1 MKRHE
6 LARLLL
12 QKAAQDQN
20 AMARLLPDTD
30 LNDEIIGF
38 HAQQAVEKALKAWLV
53 YLGIDYPRV
62 HHLETLLALLN
73 AQGHSLPEALVGVTK
88 LTPFATVFR
97 YEELP
102 LAVTLDR
109 ADTLRLV
116 QNILGFI
123 NRQVGERKEGRL
135 DDEKRT

>member
-6 LARLLL
+6 LTRLLL
-12 QKAAQDQN
+12 QKAAQDQA

-38 HAQQAVEKALKAWLV
+38 HAQQAVEKALKAWLA
-53 YLGIDYPRV
+53 YLGIDYPKV

-73 AQGHSLPEALVGVTK
+73 AQGHSLPDALAGVTK

-109 ADTLRLV
+109 ADALQLV
-116 QNILGFI
+116 QRILVFV
-123 NRQVGERKEGRL
+123 NQQVGECAERRREDG
-135 DDEKRT
+135 KRA

>member
-6 LARLLL
+6 LTRLLL
-12 QKAAQDQN
+12 QKAAQDQA

-38 HAQQAVEKALKAWLV
+38 HAQQAVEKALKAWLA
-53 YLGIDYPRV
+53 YLGIDYPKV

-73 AQGHSLPEALVGVTK
+73 AQGHSLPAALAGVNK

-102 LAVTLDR
+102 LAVILDR
-109 ADTLRLV
+109 ADTLQLV
-116 QNILGFI
+116 QRILVFV
-123 NRQVGERKEGRL
+123 NQQVGECAERRREDG
-135 DDEKRT
+135 KRA

>member
-6 LARLLL
+6 LVRLLL
-12 QKAAQDQN
+12 QKAAQDQA

-38 HAQQAVEKALKAWLV
+38 HAQQAVEKALKAWLA
-53 YLGIDYPRV
+53 YLGIDYPKV
-62 HHLETLLALLN
+62 HHLETLLALLA
-73 AQGHSLPEALVGVTK
+73 AQGHSLPDNLAGVTK

-109 ADTLRLV
+109 ADALQLV
-116 QNILGFI
+116 QRILVFV
-123 NRQVGERKEGRL
+123 NQQVGERAEGRRE
-135 DDEKRT
+135 DEKRA

>member
-1 MKRHE
+1 MKRLE

-12 QKAAQDQN
+12 QKAAQDHT

-38 HAQQAVEKALKAWLV
+38 HAQQAVEKALKAWLA
-53 YLGIDYPRV
+53 YLSIDYPKV
-62 HHLETLLALLN
+62 HHLETLLALLT
-73 AQGHSLPEALVGVTK
+73 AQGHSLPEALAGVTK

-102 LAVTLDR
+102 LAVALDR
-109 ADTLRLV
+109 ADALQLV
-116 QNILGFI
+116 QGILAFV
-123 NRQVGERKEGRL
+123 NQQVGERAAGRRE
-135 DDEKRT
+135 DTKRA